1 MSNKKQRKTL
11 EELSKYAMELLAGFV
26 LFPLLIVLILVL
38 AVFVAVPTSYIGYSG
53 VVTNNPVLIGIA
65 VVIVL
70 AGAVVIAWLIIK
82 ILRRVSDLIWN
93 DGDSH

>member
-1 MSNKKQRKTL
+1 MSSEDKKSA
-11 EELSKYAMELLAGFV
+11 EELGKYTLELLAGFA

-82 ILRRVSDLIWN
+82 ILRRISDLIWN

>member
-1 MSNKKQRKTL
+1 
-11 EELSKYAMELLAGFV
+11 
-26 LFPLLIVLILVL
+26 
-38 AVFVAVPTSYIGYSG
+38 

>member
-1 MSNKKQRKTL
+1 
-11 EELSKYAMELLAGFV
+11 MELLAGFV

-82 ILRRVSDLIWN
+82 ILRRVSDSIWN
-93 DGDSH
+93 EGVSH

>member
-1 MSNKKQRKTL
+1 MSREDEKSA
-11 EELSKYAMELLAGFV
+11 EELGKYALELLAGFV
-26 LFPLLIVLILVL
+26 LFPVLLLFISVL
-38 AVFVAVPTSYIGYSG
+38 AVFIAVPATYIGSSG

>member
-1 MSNKKQRKTL
+1 MSSEDEKST
-11 EELSKYAMELLAGFV
+11 EELGKYALELLAGFV
-26 LFPLLIVLILVL
+26 LFPFLIVLILVL

-82 ILRRVSDLIWN
+82 ILRRVSDSIWN
-93 DGDSH
+93 EGDSH

>member
-1 MSNKKQRKTL
+1 MSSEDKKSA
-11 EELSKYAMELLAGFV
+11 EELGKYALELLAGFV

-38 AVFVAVPTSYIGYSG
+38 AVFVAVPASYIGSSG

>member
-1 MSNKKQRKTL
+1 
-11 EELSKYAMELLAGFV
+11 

>member
-1 MSNKKQRKTL
+1 MSSEDKKSA
-11 EELSKYAMELLAGFV
+11 EELGKYALELLAGFA

-70 AGAVVIAWLIIK
+70 TGAVVIAWLIIK
-82 ILRRVSDLIWN
+82 ILRRVSDSIWN

>member
-1 MSNKKQRKTL
+1 
-11 EELSKYAMELLAGFV
+11 MELLAGFV

>member
-1 MSNKKQRKTL
+1 M
-11 EELSKYAMELLAGFV
+11 
-26 LFPLLIVLILVL
+26 FPLLIVLILVL

>member
-1 MSNKKQRKTL
+1 MSSEDKKSA
-11 EELSKYAMELLAGFV
+11 EELGKYALELLAGFV

-38 AVFVAVPTSYIGYSG
+38 AVFVAVPASYIGSSG

-93 DGDSH
+93 EGDSH